1 MIIKPIQAAIAGS
14 GLFVAY
20 LGRERLNPAT
30 GAEITPYR
38 RIIGILGPHAP
49 VSL

>member
-14 GLFVAY
+14 GLFAAYSNLETVA
-20 LGRERLNPAT
+20 EFK
-30 GAEITPYR
+30 PYQ